1 MWKRTV
7 VPMVF
12 PSKELAVTIEY
23 SDDGELHFFGA
34 GPDGTGQC
42 DFTLLNENGKPCC
55 GFTKDM
61 CLKLYDYWNRWHMN
75 HLRPGTRKQ
84 MEALEEWKRTHSY
97 TYEKACEYLDSVGL
111 LIDNGHK
118 YGTDWLKEEVPID
131 VLEWLFT
138 LPGTGATFSDVYT
151 PEIKEEDFEALLSY
165 RAG

>member
-1 MWKRTV
+1 
-7 VPMVF
+7 
-12 PSKELAVTIEY
+12 
-23 SDDGELHFFGA
+23 
-34 GPDGTGQC
+34 
-42 DFTLLNENGKPCC
+42 
-55 GFTKDM
+55 
-61 CLKLYDYWNRWHMN
+61 
-75 HLRPGTRKQ
+75 

-111 LIDNGHK
+111 LIDNGYK